1 VEAEA
6 LWLKDRQMNRA
17 EAEKHAVKWIR
28 DLGLVFFREPLNSY
42 EIAGLV
48 MAIVSLLLLVRFA

>member
-1 VEAEA
+1 
-6 LWLKDRQMNRA
+6 MNRA